1 MKLLYAE
8 ILASEGNT
16 ADAMK
21 IVNEI
26 RERANCDPRT
36 ETGVSVEDAMKYIKL
51 ERKIEF
57 MGEGIRWFDQ
67 VRYGTWKEDT
77 EAKFERYNFTELK
90 ANLKEGRYLYPIPMN
105 QMNVT
110 PGLYVQNGGYEN

>member
-1 MKLLYAE
+1 
-8 ILASEGNT
+8 
-16 ADAMK
+16 MK

-90 ANLKEGRYLYPIPMN
+90 ANLKRRSLPLSN
-105 QMNVT
+105 SDDQMNVT
-110 PGLYVQNGGYEN
+110 PGLYVKRGI

>member
-57 MGEGIRWFDQ
+57 MGEGIRWFDKYVMALGRKIQ
-67 VRYGTWKEDT
+67 KQ
-77 EAKFERYNFTELK
+77 
-90 ANLKEGRYLYPIPMN
+90 NLSVITLLN
-105 QMNVT
+105 
-110 PGLYVQNGGYEN
+110 